1 MVESIDCSSL
11 VRLAHPDGRL
21 WNIRGKR
28 LLAREEDQSLPRKA
42 QKAREAARIEAQ
54 PTKLA
59 VAASIILPEAAR

>member
-21 WNIRGKR
+21 WIRGKR